1 MRYRMRIILA
11 NKNEIS
17 VGKKDKRGFIW
28 FGEMFHSFSLV
39 FVSILDHKYFVVL
52 FANLD
57 FKETSVNITDSF

>member
-1 MRYRMRIILA
+1 MRYRLRIILA
-11 NKNEIS
+11 NKNDIS

-28 FGEMFHSFSLV
+28 FEEMFHSFSLV

-57 FKETSVNITDSF
+57 CKETSVNITDSF

>member
-1 MRYRMRIILA
+1 MRFLL
-11 NKNEIS
+11 
-17 VGKKDKRGFIW
+17 GKKDKRGFIW
-28 FGEMFHSFSLV
+28 FEEMFHSFSLV

>member
-17 VGKKDKRGFIW
+17 VGKKDKIGFIW